1 MATESFTTSGTVL
14 AGCTCATTVAKLP
27 VLAALRAAS
36 AGGRPLVVARKVVDD
51 IALQAVGTERLVA
64 AQLGTAGLEVACIL
78 RSQHLPISAAK
89 TTFLA
94 SSPSLGRQLGEFW
107 KSQGWTFRKTL
118 QARSLGTDATITR
131 RGVHEGRVRAAG
143 ALRRAR
149 RLGCLRA
156 AGVEV
161 DLIHKAVP
169 TASMAWGRT
178 VTGIADGEL
187 HSWRLA
193 ACRSAGALPMGAALG
208 LRMRCAELRRRRDLD
223 PAVLTAGHAVQ
234 MLASLLQP
242 AELPHRMMARGLEA
256 AAARHA
262 AADTLWKHC
271 ASPIDAAVL
280 TLARIGWHFKS
291 ERFLVTDL
299 GDELDLLLLGPREL
313 GLEAGLGARRASD
326 RHEMRKLSH
335 DPLLQRPLYWDAIGR
350 LLGPCSELSVREQ
363 CAGSLHLQRALD
375 AGRRTDAMWAQW
387 VSRPADE
394 KLNGKLYLDGSALEP
409 QFTIAQCGDDGNLVA
424 GVYDTVRR
432 DLCPQQT
439 AKDGEDFAAWMFAT
453 FAGPAVEEVNLDCSS
468 TVTCLR
474 RGRAYATKP
483 SRANAHLWGRILAC
497 LEPGTFAVRNV
508 PAHCSRQA
516 VLGGR
521 LTEAQRRGNEHAD
534 RLAKMGALMHA
545 VDRQTVGEHHALAE
559 IVLELG
565 RWISRAAI
573 LWQDIAAKD
582 CEGLPP
588 AAGRPQ
594 VRFAAAGAPQA
605 AEGDACPAPSA
616 KRPRLKNA
624 RSAGSSA
631 AALSA
636 SAAAFSI
643 LGHALAHDCSGEGG
657 GTQELVAC
665 AKRGAYMTPGSRS
678 RSDARPRLKERCPG
692 DKAGKGGRN
701 QRSLWLRGLH
711 PGGRRQEGSR
721 TARHR
726 VKGEGIPALRSQGPL
741 PEHAQGQYLEWL
753 GIAAEPEVGPS
764 AAASSAGSASAAAAA
779 PTVVQGLAAASAVA
793 PAAAANASQ
802 PLRRPAAERA
812 VSLGAFGVT
821 EEELA
826 AAATAAVGALEDRRV
841 RRRIARRG
849 EQAVGE

>member
-1 MATESFTTSGTVL
+1 SFTTSGTVL
-14 AGCTCATTVAKLP
+14 AGRACATTVAKLP

-36 AGGRPLVVARKVVDD
+36 AGGRPLVVARNVVED

-64 AQLGTAGLEVACIL
+64 AQLGAAGLEVACIL

-94 SSPSLGRQLGEFW
+94 SSPSLGLQLGEFW

-118 QARSLGTDATITR
+118 QARNLGTDATITR
-131 RGVHEGRVRAAG
+131 RGVHEGRVRVAG

-161 DLIHKAVP
+161 DLIHKAGP
-169 TASMAWGRT
+169 AASMVWGRT

-193 ACRSAGALPMGAALG
+193 ACRSAGAPPMGAALG

-223 PAVLTAGHAVQ
+223 PAAGHAVQ
-234 MLASLLQP
+234 MPASLLQS
-242 AELPHRMMARGLEA
+242 AELLHRMMARGLEA
-256 AAARHA
+256 AVARHA
-262 AADTLWKHC
+262 AADTPWKHC

-291 ERFLVTDL
+291 ERYLVTDL

-313 GLEAGLGARRASD
+313 GLEASLGARRASD
-326 RHEMRKLSH
+326 RREMRKLSH

-350 LLGPCSELSVREQ
+350 LLGPDSELNARGQ
-363 CAGSLHLQRALD
+363 NALG
-375 AGRRTDAMWAQW
+375 AYVSNTHWTQGRRTDATWAQW

-409 QFTIAQCGDDGNLVA
+409 QFSALRRAGWAIAQCDDDGNLAA
-424 GVYDTVRR
+424 GVYGTVRR
-432 DLCPQQT
+432 DLCPQQA
-439 AKDGEDFAAWMFAT
+439 AKDGE
-453 FAGPAVEEVNLDCSS
+453 
-468 TVTCLR
+468 
-474 RGRAYATKP
+474 
-483 SRANAHLWGRILAC
+483 
-497 LEPGTFAVRNV
+497 
-508 PAHCSRQA
+508 A

-545 VDRQTVGEHHALAE
+545 VDRHTAGEHHALAE

-588 AAGRPQ
+588 AAERRQ
-594 VRFAAAGAPQA
+594 VRFAAAEASQA
-605 AEGDACPAPSA
+605 AEGAASLAPSA
-616 KRPRLKNA
+616 KRPRLESA
-624 RSAGSSA
+624 RSASSST

-636 SAAAFSI
+636 SVAAFSI
-643 LGHALAHDCSGEGG
+643 LGHALAYACTGEGD

-665 AKRGAYMTPGSRS
+665 TKCGAYMTLGSRS
-678 RSDARPRLKERCPG
+678 RSGVRPRLKEHCPG
-692 DKAGKGGRN
+692 DKADK
-701 QRSLWLRGLH
+701 
-711 PGGRRQEGSR
+711 
-721 TARHR
+721 
-726 VKGEGIPALRSQGPL
+726 GIPALRSQWPL
-741 PEHAQGQYLEWL
+741 PDHAQEQYLEWL
-753 GIAAEPEVGPS
+753 GIVAGPEIGPS

-779 PTVVQGLAAASAVA
+779 PAEVRGPVLAVAVA
-793 PAAAANASQ
+793 PAAAADASL
-802 PLRRPAAERA
+802 PLRRPAAARA
-812 VSLGAFGVT
+812 ALLGAFGVA
-821 EEELA
+821 ENELA
-826 AAATAAVGALEDRRV
+826 AAAMAAVGALE
-841 RRRIARRG
+841 
-849 EQAVGE
+849 